1 MNFEDNNINNYDI
14 NEIERKI
21 IITKMIKDFNEC
33 VENQNFDFYEHE
45 QELLKFI
52 FEHSNIDYKH

>member
-1 MNFEDNNINNYDI
+1 MNFEDNINNYDI

-33 VENQNFDFYEHE
+33 VENQNFDFYEYE
-45 QELLKFI
+45 QEILKFI
-52 FEHSNIDYKH
+52 F